1 MQRIPTLR
9 PVTLES
15 LEKEKFGPRPSRTAN
30 ASQAEEE
37 DAMIKFT
44 RSSKKKRAK
53 LSVLKK
59 KEPQVVPGDP
69 SEGPC
74 GLGCITIACC
84 QRFNSIR
91 WFMAFYC
98 VLLVSQD
105 ICSMAKS
112 LRPCL
117 TSKSSFKT
125 KYITFF
131 TLGQIDQG
139 IAGMPLYI
147 LGITFLDDSVPTH
160 TSGIYLGTADAATI
174 LGYALGL
181 ALGAP
186 QPKSSQNNTSPA
198 ESVVD
203 YVGNV
208 QQEKKWWLNFL
219 FVSLLA
225 WSTLLPFLC
234 FPYSIAG
241 TAKIKARKQR
251 EFRLYESHLIYWKL
265 GASIK
270 DLFGTVWIL
279 LKNPVFM
286 CQALSKA
293 SESLIIIGASEFLPI
308 YLETQFMLTPTM
320 ATILTGLILI
330 PAGALGHLL
339 GGIIACQLEMSCKA
353 LMRFIIVSSTISII
367 FFGIVIF
374 VHCDPVRFAGISENY
389 NGTGQL
395 GNLTA
400 PCNDQCKCST
410 SLYSSVCGRDNIE
423 YFSPCF
429 AGCIIAKTIKNQKKY
444 YKCSCI
450 KEGLT
455 TADVDGDFIDAV
467 LGKCDMNCYKL
478 PLFFAFIFS
487 AIVFSGFCS
496 VPINLIIFRIVPDK
510 LHSLA
515 LGITYVVMR
524 IFGTIPGPA
533 LFKITGETSCTF
545 RDTNRCGYKGRCWVY
560 NKTKMAFILM
570 GMCSICKVFTIF
582 FTVIGFNKYS
592 SFVKAKKEILLRI
605 FAKSIKS
612 KRKKKTN
619 L

>member
-98 VLLVSQD
+98 VLLVSQGIVFGLID
-105 ICSMAKS
+105 LSNNDFEQHHILTITEQIALTLSYDVS
-112 LRPCL
+112 SCL
-117 TSKSSFKT
+117 MVLFIAYYGGSGNRTKWIALSSFLVGLGSLLLAFPYFGGRKYKSQVKT
-125 KYITFF
+125 E
-131 TLGQIDQG
+131 
-139 IAGMPLYI
+139 
-147 LGITFLDDSVPTH
+147 
-160 TSGIYLGTADAATI
+160 GTADAATI

-241 TAKIKARKQR
+241 T
-251 EFRLYESHLIYWKL
+251 
-265 GASIK
+265 
-270 DLFGTVWIL
+270 
-279 LKNPVFM
+279 
-286 CQALSKA
+286 
-293 SESLIIIGASEFLPI
+293 
-308 YLETQFMLTPTM
+308 
-320 ATILTGLILI
+320 
-330 PAGALGHLL
+330 
-339 GGIIACQLEMSCKA
+339 
-353 LMRFIIVSSTISII
+353 
-367 FFGIVIF
+367 
-374 VHCDPVRFAGISENY
+374 
-389 NGTGQL
+389 
-395 GNLTA
+395 
-400 PCNDQCKCST
+400 
-410 SLYSSVCGRDNIE
+410 
-423 YFSPCF
+423 
-429 AGCIIAKTIKNQKKY
+429 
-444 YKCSCI
+444 
-450 KEGLT
+450 
-455 TADVDGDFIDAV
+455 
-467 LGKCDMNCYKL
+467 
-478 PLFFAFIFS
+478 
-487 AIVFSGFCS
+487 
-496 VPINLIIFRIVPDK
+496 
-510 LHSLA
+510 
-515 LGITYVVMR
+515 
-524 IFGTIPGPA
+524 IPGPA

-570 GMCSICKVFTIF
+570 GMCKW
-582 FTVIGFNKYS
+582 Y
-592 SFVKAKKEILLRI
+592 ILQAFRYV
-605 FAKSIKS
+605 
-612 KRKKKTN
+612 
-619 L
+619 